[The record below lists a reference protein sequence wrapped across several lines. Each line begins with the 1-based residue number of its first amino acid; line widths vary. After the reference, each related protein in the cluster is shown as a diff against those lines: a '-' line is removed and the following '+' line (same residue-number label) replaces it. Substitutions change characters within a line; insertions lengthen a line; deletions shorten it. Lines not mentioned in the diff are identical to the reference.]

1 MTDRVEG
8 DIGVDLDA
16 LSDHDLLASMRADV
30 QRANVYHARG
40 LAKMEEFRRRRALD
54 VEARRAVD
62 PHFTLTP
69 IQETVVEVAPLL
81 GLEHGRVR
89 ADLRMVRALQV
100 DFPDIWR
107 LCVTGQLDVAK
118 ASMVWQAAD
127 WNLKHASDLPALA
140 AAITRY
146 LTPDPESGVP
156 GDPDSG
162 VPGSGLPLV
171 TKTRR
176 QLSGR
181 LSYWLAKFDKKS
193 AEDQFRAGF
202 RQRSVRLDTG
212 QGGMGYLS
220 LNHTGPDLLAAD
232 YRLTV
237 IAQALRGP
245 QETRTLEQLRA
256 DVMLDLL
263 LGRIAVDASTGE
275 FEDEQTGDG
284 RDPATSLRRLPTAF
298 YARPVIN
305 VTVPIQT
312 LMGLSDDPA
321 TMAGGATLP
330 AGLVRMLAADP
341 DSTWYRM
348 LTDPARG
355 CVELSTHS
363 YKPSAPI
370 WRQVVADYQTC
381 SSGPCERPATT
392 CEIDHPIP
400 YPRGPTSTSNQHPA
414 CKLDHKA
421 KHADGFGLVRD
432 DDGTIRL
439 HTRAGFTHTSHPPE
453 QPDSTRWPTL
463 TSDDLDDVT
472 AEEFLD
478 TLSYLRHEREQLEH
492 VAFQHWQ
499 DEKEWANYHASYPDA
514 TDEDIH
520 AWLNDDDPH
529 NDPAPPI
536 LRQGLTNLET
546 RFAIRRAYGD
556 AALT

>member
-1 MTDRVEG
+1 MASSRRRAACPQIWVSSSVVSVPSDRLEHMFERGGEGGMTDRVEG

-69 IQETVVEVAPLL
+69 VQETVVEVAPLL

-146 LTPDPESGVP
+146 LTPDPDSGVP

-212 QGGMGYLS
+212 HGGMGYLS
-220 LNHTGPDLLAAD
+220 LNHTCLLYTSPSPRD
-232 YRLTV
+232 
-237 IAQALRGP
+237 G
-245 QETRTLEQLRA
+245 
-256 DVMLDLL
+256 LL
-263 LGRIAVDASTGE
+263 S
-275 FEDEQTGDG
+275 
-284 RDPATSLRRLPTAF
+284 
-298 YARPVIN
+298 
-305 VTVPIQT
+305 
-312 LMGLSDDPA
+312 
-321 TMAGGATLP
+321 
-330 AGLVRMLAADP
+330 RM
-341 DSTWYRM
+341 
-348 LTDPARG
+348 
-355 CVELSTHS
+355 
-363 YKPSAPI
+363 PSSA
-370 WRQVVADYQTC
+370 
-381 SSGPCERPATT
+381 
-392 CEIDHPIP
+392 
-400 YPRGPTSTSNQHPA
+400 
-414 CKLDHKA
+414 
-421 KHADGFGLVRD
+421 
-432 DDGTIRL
+432 
-439 HTRAGFTHTSHPPE
+439 
-453 QPDSTRWPTL
+453 
-463 TSDDLDDVT
+463 
-472 AEEFLD
+472 
-478 TLSYLRHEREQLEH
+478 
-492 VAFQHWQ
+492 
-499 DEKEWANYHASYPDA
+499 
-514 TDEDIH
+514 
-520 AWLNDDDPH
+520 
-529 NDPAPPI
+529 
-536 LRQGLTNLET
+536 
-546 RFAIRRAYGD
+546 
-556 AALT
+556 